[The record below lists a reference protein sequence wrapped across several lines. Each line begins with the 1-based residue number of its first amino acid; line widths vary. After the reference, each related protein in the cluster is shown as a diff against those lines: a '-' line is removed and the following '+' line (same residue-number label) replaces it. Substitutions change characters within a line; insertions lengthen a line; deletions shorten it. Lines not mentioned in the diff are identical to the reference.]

1 MRKDWIK
8 IKNYYITHDISLKE
22 IAKKYKVGMAAL
34 STHCSKENWVE
45 LKHKKHDEISTKTEQ
60 KITKQEVDKK
70 VAANTL
76 HTELYNKGLEVAN
89 ILLDNYLSDLKNGV
103 KKTKAT
109 AYNLDFIMKAIANAQ
124 KGQRLSLNIGEE
136 ITENNEPVIHVING
150 VNIEDI

>member
-45 LKHKKHDEISTKTEQ
+45 LKQKKRDEISTKAVQ

>member
-22 IAKKYKVGMAAL
+22 IAKKFKVGMAAL

-45 LKHKKHDEISTKTEQ
+45 LKQKKRDEISTKAVQ
-60 KITKQEVDKK
+60 KITKQVVDKK

-76 HTELYNKGLEVAN
+76 HAELYNKGLEVAN